1 MTAAT
6 LERLLKGR
14 TVLITGAARGI
25 GAALAVRLHQRGARV
40 GLIGLEPSLLAE
52 VARAAGDAPWAP
64 CNVAS
69 REEVDRAVAGIVG
82 KLGRLDAVV
91 ANAGVA
97 AQLPLLG
104 GDADIFERTMGV
116 NVLGA
121 YYTIRAAGPHVAHP
135 QGYALVVSSLAAAVH
150 LPLMGAYCASKAAV
164 EALGDCLRIEMRH
177 TGARVGVAYF
187 AEIATEMTTRGFG
200 TKAAKLFPQLGQGA
214 RVAPLERAIS
224 ALEHG
229 IARRARIVGAPGFVR
244 PLLPIRMLAQRVVEL
259 GVGRNVAKA
268 LEIAREEH
276 AGLTTPQPG

>member
-1 MTAAT
+1 MTPAT
-6 LERLLKGR
+6 LERMLKGR

-40 GLIGLEPSLLAE
+40 GLIGLEPALLAE
-52 VARAAGDAPWAP
+52 VARNAGDAPWAP

-82 KLGRLDAVV
+82 KLGRLDIVV

-121 YYTIRAAGPHVAHP
+121 YYTLRAAGPHVAHP
-135 QGYALVVSSLAAAVH
+135 NGYALAISSLAAAVH

-200 TKAAKLFPQLGQGA
+200 TRAAALFPQLGQGA
-214 RVAPLERAIS
+214 RVAPLERAIA
-224 ALEHG
+224 ALERG
-229 IARRARIVGAPGFVR
+229 IARRARVVGAPGFVR
-244 PLLPIRMLAQRVVEL
+244 PLLPIRMIAQRVVEL